1 MNLLLD
7 THILVWWLMDS
18 RRLSKQAK
26 QCIQEA
32 VTIWVSSVSAWEMEW
47 KRARGL
53 LETPDDLEA
62 TLRAMRFQLLPLT
75 IKHAIRAARLEFDH
89 RDPFDRMLIAQA
101 ESEGLI
107 LLTHDEAFRKYS
119 DQVLLV

>member
-1 MNLLLD
+1 
-7 THILVWWLMDS
+7 MDS